1 VLRVSIPPLVGQ
13 NFTKVLL
20 PEGRNDVNDVCE
32 VACAKFPHWGVTV
45 DEVSLFIV
53 REGRERALT
62 ARYDPSVAA
71 AILTHANELDPD
83 EAVVTGSW
91 LLARVP
97 APRVVVASTDMLS
110 QQLSAL
116 TAAVTASS
124 IDSRRE
130 LTAAIAAFS
139 TESRRELTAA
149 IAASSTESRSQLSA
163 LTTAVT
169 ASSIDS
175 RRELTAAIAAS
186 FTESRSQLSAL
197 TTAVTAL
204 SALRSSPKSTP
215 RSGGAST
222 PVTGGSGSPT
232 TNVARE
238 TLRQSLRAALRVA
251 YAAASPLQFSP
262 PLNIFCGTDSRS
274 LPPRAQQLLFAHR
287 FLTFSQN
294 INDFENEV
302 ISRQFW
308 VQPSATKGL
317 SLFVVLSAN
326 LDVIAAAHA
335 VCGAVTRTHYGCGV
349 QQLSELPESLNLTF
363 DRVLEQTD
371 SLQSPSAA
379 IVWHATLTPKTP
391 MLYTTFWDTYEK
403 WTKQLCAIEA
413 AAECPSDIFVDPSD
427 LHVMSSSLEPYFAS
441 KLAGF
446 APLHSQQPAG
456 GSPGA

>member
-1 VLRVSIPPLVGQ
+1 MLRVSVPPLVGQ

-32 VACAKFPHWGVTV
+32 AACAKFPHWGVTV

-83 EAVVTGSW
+83 EAVITGSW

-97 APRVVVASTDMLS
+97 APPVVVASTDMLS

-124 IDSRRE
+124 IDSRSQLSE
-130 LTAAIAAFS
+130 LTAAVTASSIDS
-139 TESRRELTAA
+139 HRELTAA
-149 IAASSTESRSQLSA
+149 IAASS
-163 LTTAVT
+163 
-169 ASSIDS
+169 
-175 RRELTAAIAAS
+175 
-186 FTESRSQLSAL
+186 TESRSQLSAL

-232 TNVARE
+232 TNAARE

-274 LPPRAQQLLFAHR
+274 LPPRTQQLLFAHR

-302 ISRQFW
+302 ISHQFW

-326 LDVIAAAHA
+326 LDVIGAAHA
-335 VCGAVTRTHYGCGV
+335 VRGAFTQAHYGCGV
-349 QQLSELPESLNLTF
+349 QQLSELPESLNLIF
-363 DRVLEQTD
+363 DRVLEQAD
-371 SLQSPSAA
+371 SSQSPSTA
-379 IVWHATLTPKTP
+379 IVWHATLTPKEP
-391 MLYTTFWDTYEK
+391 MLYVTFLNTFEK

-413 AAECPSDIFVDPSD
+413 AVECPSDVFVDPSD

-446 APLHSQQPAG
+446 APLHLQQPAG